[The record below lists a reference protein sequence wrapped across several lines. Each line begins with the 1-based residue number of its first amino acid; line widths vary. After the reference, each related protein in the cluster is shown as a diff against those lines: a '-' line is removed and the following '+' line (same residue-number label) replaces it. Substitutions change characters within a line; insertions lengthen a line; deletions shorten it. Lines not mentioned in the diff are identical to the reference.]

1 MNIHDFDSIRPLLP
15 EEIPAAID
23 SLFAEPQFCAI
34 IQSFYKDIPLQAIQA
49 RAKSCQSLL
58 DFQKALI
65 YPLVKQLLAKC
76 ADRLDFDAH
85 TIAPADRTK
94 AFTFVSNH
102 RDIVLDSALLDIL
115 LIENGFPNTIEIAIG
130 DNLLIYPWIRTLV
143 RLNKSFIVLRS
154 VGMREMLM
162 ASKRMSEYMHF
173 AVRELGEGIWI
184 AQREGRAKDS
194 NDRTQESILKMMCMG
209 GEGTPVER
217 LKELNIC
224 PLAISYEYDP
234 CDFLKAKEF
243 QQKRDDA
250 GFKKSRQDDLDNMQT
265 GIFGKKG
272 RITYRLAEPINNWID
287 EYAALPKGEFF
298 KAVAERMD
306 KGIHS
311 SYEIYANNYV
321 ALDLLRGDNSMS
333 AHYSETEKQTF
344 EAYLA
349 QRLALIDLPNKDE
362 AFLRERILTMYAN
375 PLINYLKAH
384 EA

>member
-1 MNIHDFDSIRPLLP
+1 MNIHDFDAIRPLLP

-34 IQSFYKDIPLQAIQA
+34 IQSFYKDIPLEAIKA
-49 RAKSCQSLL
+49 KAKSCQSLL
-58 DFQKALI
+58 EFQKALI
-65 YPLVKQLLAKC
+65 YPLVKQLLARC
-76 ADRLDFDAH
+76 ASGLDFDAQ

-94 AFTFVSNH
+94 AYTFVSNH

-173 AVRELGEGIWI
+173 AVSELGEGIWI

-209 GEGTPVER
+209 GEGTPIER
-217 LKELNIC
+217 LKNLNIC

-250 GFKKSRQDDLDNMQT
+250 AFKKSRQDDLDNMQT

-272 RITYRLAEPINNWID
+272 HVVYRLAEPVNNWID
-287 EYAALPKGEFF
+287 EYAALPKAEFF
-298 KAVAERMD
+298 KAVAARID
-306 KGIHS
+306 QGIHS

-321 ALDLLRGDNSMS
+321 ALDMLRGDEAMR
-333 AHYSETEKQTF
+333 AHYSEEEKKTF
-344 EAYLA
+344 EGYLA
-349 QRLALIDLPNKDE
+349 QRIALIDLPNKDE

-384 EA
+384 EV